1 MRLTHYNR
9 NLCLYRQ
16 ARVFI
21 LIKAI
26 DNESWSLIRRMSVE
40 SLFTALLLWSWSSSR
55 SLRQ

>member
-40 SLFTALLLWSWSSSR
+40 SLFNALLLWSWSSSR